1 MITCT
6 HCRKMFIPLF
16 EEGPGHP
23 CTQAMGC
30 ASEIFERED
39 EKYLV
44 GCFGS
49 RTIDGKL
56 YKVLTNCYTCGTICD
71 RCIENGQKLGHFKLL
86 TNTNYYGIDL

>member
-16 EEGPGHP
+16 EEEPGHP

-30 ASEIFERED
+30 ASEIFEREGK
-39 EKYLV
+39 KYLV

-49 RTIDGKL
+49 RTIDGEL
-56 YKVLTNCYTCGTICD
+56 YEVLTGKYKLGIICD
-71 RCIENGQKLGHFKLL
+71 ACIEDNKQDFKLL
-86 TNTNYYGIDL
+86 KDNQHFGIDL

>member
-16 EEGPGHP
+16 EEEPGHP

-39 EKYLV
+39 HKYLI
-44 GCFGS
+44 GSFGS
-49 RTIDGKL
+49 RTIDGKI
-56 YKVLTNCYTCGTICD
+56 YRVLTDKHKLGIICD
-71 RCIENGQKLGHFKLL
+71 ACIEDNKQDFKLL
-86 TNTNYYGIDL
+86 KDNQYFGIDL